1 MEKSANADMM
11 GFCGFL
17 QPLKWIW
24 QNVEKS
30 GKENGMGGKRW
41 IVPVESKEKVKTFV
55 EKELSICCV
64 ENIVENVEKWKQ
76 SFLWKTAFES
86 KIPSDHPK

>member
-1 MEKSANADMM
+1 MEKSANAGMM

-30 GKENGMGGKRW
+30 GKENGMG
-41 IVPVESKEKVKTFV
+41 
-55 EKELSICCV
+55 
-64 ENIVENVEKWKQ
+64 ENVE
-76 SFLWKTAFES
+76 
-86 KIPSDHPK
+86 